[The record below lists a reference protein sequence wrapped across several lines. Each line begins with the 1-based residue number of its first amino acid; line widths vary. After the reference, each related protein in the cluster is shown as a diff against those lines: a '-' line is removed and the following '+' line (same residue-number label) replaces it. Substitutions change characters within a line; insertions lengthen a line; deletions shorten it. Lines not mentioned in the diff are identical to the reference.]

1 MRRRVALI
9 TVFGVGAFGAFGALA
24 PSAGADHRGDL
35 CFHTGPE
42 TAPVNL
48 VIGYCP

>member
-1 MRRRVALI
+1 MRRRVAMVAVI
-9 TVFGVGAFGAFGALA
+9 AVGAFAAMA

>member
-1 MRRRVALI
+1 MRRRLAIMAVIA
-9 TVFGVGAFGAFGALA
+9 VGALAALA

-35 CFHTGPE
+35 CIHTP
-42 TAPVNL
+42 PNDVRLNL